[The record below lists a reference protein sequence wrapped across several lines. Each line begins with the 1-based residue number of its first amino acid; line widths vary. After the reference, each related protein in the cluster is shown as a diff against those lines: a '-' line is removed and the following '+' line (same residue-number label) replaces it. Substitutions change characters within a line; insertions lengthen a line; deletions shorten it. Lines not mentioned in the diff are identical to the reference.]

1 MYELDQITRYLRK
14 FELDEVHIQ
23 RCYEMIPDPES
34 KVDSGDKLYIKCESV
49 YDINTIGS
57 FIENITTNIDKGYIV
72 VAIKKTAT
80 QFSYV
85 SKIPRIAFYVVV
97 LSKIIK

>member
-1 MYELDQITRYLRK
+1 MYELDQITHYLRK
-14 FELDEVHIQ
+14 FELDEAHIQ

-34 KVDSGDKLYIKCESV
+34 KVDSGEKLYIACKTQ

-57 FIENITTNIDKGYIV
+57 FIENITHGIDKGYIV
-72 VAIKKTAT
+72 AAIKKSAT

-97 LSKIIK
+97 LSKIVK

>member
-1 MYELDQITRYLRK
+1 MYELDQITHYLRK
-14 FELDEVHIQ
+14 FELDEEHIKK
-23 RCYEMIPDPES
+23 CYEMIPDPES
-34 KVDSGDKLYIKCESV
+34 KVDSGEKLYIKCESV

-72 VAIKKTAT
+72 AAIKKTAA

-85 SKIPRIAFYVVV
+85 RDIPRIVFYVVV
-97 LSKIIK
+97 LSKIVK